1 MSKNSVTQI
10 QQDEKKI
17 LKELSKNAN
26 KSINDIAKTCHF
38 SRQKVWRVI
47 KNLEKNNTIWGYTA
61 VLNNEKLNRKNY
73 MMLIKRSNEPVTQ
86 KLLKDVTSRNI
97 ADEVREKGVEI
108 ECSMYTNGNYDWVI
122 CFTSNDVKEAKWFM
136 EYFNRLYEG
145 FLSETNLIEVMFS
158 AVRSGVRN
166 PEIEKLNDF
175 FKI

>member
-1 MSKNSVTQI
+1 MPKSSVNQI
-10 QQDEKKI
+10 EQDEKKI
-17 LKELSKNAN
+17 IKELSKNAT
-26 KSINDIAKTCHF
+26 KSINDIAKTLGF

-47 KNLEKNNTIWGYTA
+47 KHLEDNNTIWGYTA

-73 MMLIKRSNEPVTQ
+73 MMLIKRTNEPITQ
-86 KLLKDVTSRNI
+86 KLLNDVISRNI
-97 ADEVREKGVEI
+97 ADEVREKGLDI
-108 ECSMYTNGNYDWVI
+108 SCSFYTNGKYDWAI
-122 CFTSNDVKEAKWFM
+122 CFSANDVKGAKWFV

-145 FLSETNLIEVMFS
+145 FISETNLMEVMFS